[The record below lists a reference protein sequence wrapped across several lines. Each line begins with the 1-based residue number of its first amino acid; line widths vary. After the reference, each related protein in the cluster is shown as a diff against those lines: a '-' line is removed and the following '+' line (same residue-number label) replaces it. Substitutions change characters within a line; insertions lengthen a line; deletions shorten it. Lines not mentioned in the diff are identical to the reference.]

1 MKQLRTLCLVL
12 AACLL
17 VAVGFSLPWAVS
29 AWQDKDLGSQIQQ
42 YEAAPI
48 QLAGLMDHLKLAA
61 QDYSRVSLN
70 QASQRL
76 SVSQAQQAAQSA
88 LEAMDE
94 FPLTFFSTDH
104 LFAPDQWTLTSTVP
118 FLAVGNVTVTTAPD
132 YKVQV
137 APQVSVTP
145 TGDRDLTE
153 VSGAS
158 AAIFWT
164 CIFTRGPEQLE
175 LILDDETGKMLSF
188 SYENPASADTIVTG
202 NTAVSPSF
210 SMEDAFHM
218 MEFCQR
224 YYNLNAE
231 DFSDPLYLS
240 PAGYLLP
247 VKDDQGK
254 VFHLSL
260 ISAAYYDDASSQ
272 YSYTSDRLL
281 LSFNCFS
288 YQVDAGL
295 MSN

>member
-1 MKQLRTLCLVL
+1 MKQFRTLCLVL
-12 AACLL
+12 TTCLL

-61 QDYSRVSLN
+61 QDYSRVSLK

-76 SVSQAQQAAQSA
+76 SVYQAQQAAQSA
-88 LEAMDE
+88 LEAMAD
-94 FPLTFFSTDH
+94 FPLTFFSIDQ
-104 LFAPDQWTLTSTVP
+104 LFAPDQWALTSTVP
-118 FLAVGNVTVTTAPD
+118 FLAVGNVTVTTVPD

-137 APQVSVTP
+137 APQVSVTL
-145 TGDRDLTE
+145 TGDRDLAETSE
-153 VSGAS
+153 AS

-188 SYENPASADTIVTG
+188 SYENPVPGDTIVTG
-202 NTAVSPSF
+202 NIAISPSF

-224 YYNLNAE
+224 YYNLSAE
-231 DFSDPLYLS
+231 DCSDPLYLS
-240 PAGYLLP
+240 PSGYLLP

-254 VFHLSL
+254 EFHLSL
-260 ISAAYYDDASSQ
+260 ISAAYYDAASSQ
-272 YSYTSDRLL
+272 YSYASDRLL
-281 LSFNCFS
+281 LSFNGRFHP
-288 YQVDAGL
+288 AGQG
-295 MSN
+295 